1 MATLPTSATALDLQQ
16 LITDNRVPAVSI
28 AVISKGRIVQ
38 LRSAGVRNAASGTP
52 ADPDTIF
59 GGASLSKPV
68 FAYIV
73 LQLVD
78 AGVMSLDEPLALIVP
93 DFMPNDPQAATI
105 TVRQVL
111 SHTSGLPNWRSVKQ
125 PLKTHFP
132 PGEKFSY
139 SGEAFLW
146 LQRAVQAKTGESID
160 ALAQR
165 LVFGPLRM
173 RRSSFVWRSEFDAN
187 FADPHDTDLVPTLKY
202 KSPAAKV
209 AGSLQTTAADYARFM
224 LAVMSGAGLKPATA
238 RLWLQ
243 PQVRLRQ
250 QCFQCIDSA
259 APEGDQRVAW
269 GLGWGLEP
277 DSGTFFHWGDGGRY
291 FSFAVGSVAKRSG
304 VVVLANGANG
314 MVIIPNL
321 VGELMPGAHPAFAWL
336 NYPRQPPPPKVREA
350 KENKNAK

>member
-1 MATLPTSATALDLQQ
+1 MDPVRQGRHAGTPRSGARLRLACAAILAMATLPTSATALDLQQ

-38 LRSAGVRNAASGTP
+38 LRSAGVRNATSGTP

-139 SGEAFLW
+139 S
-146 LQRAVQAKTGESID
+146 
-160 ALAQR
+160 
-165 LVFGPLRM
+165 
-173 RRSSFVWRSEFDAN
+173 SE
-187 FADPHDTDLVPTLKY
+187 
-202 KSPAAKV
+202 
-209 AGSLQTTAADYARFM
+209 R
-224 LAVMSGAGLKPATA
+224 
-238 RLWLQ
+238 
-243 PQVRLRQ
+243 
-250 QCFQCIDSA
+250 
-259 APEGDQRVAW
+259 PE
-269 GLGWGLEP
+269 
-277 DSGTFFHWGDGGRY
+277 
-291 FSFAVGSVAKRSG
+291 
-304 VVVLANGANG
+304 
-314 MVIIPNL
+314 
-321 VGELMPGAHPAFAWL
+321 
-336 NYPRQPPPPKVREA
+336 
-350 KENKNAK
+350 